1 MKLLV
6 FALAPLLLANIYMW
20 WPLHPLASIVW
31 AVVLISSPKL
41 LPE

>member
-6 FALAPLLLANIYMW
+6 FALAPLLLANIMLW
-20 WPLHPLASIVW
+20 WPHSILLSLFW

-41 LPE
+41 LED

>member
-20 WPLHPLASIVW
+20 WPHSILLSLTW

-41 LPE
+41 IAE

>member
-6 FALAPLLLANIYMW
+6 FALAPLLLANIMLW
-20 WPLHPLASIVW
+20 WPHSILLSLFW
-31 AVVLISSPKL
+31 AVVLVSSPKL

>member
-1 MKLLV
+1 MKLML
-6 FALAPLLLANIYMW
+6 FALSILLAANIYMW
-20 WPLHPLASIVW
+20 WPHSVLLSLCW